1 MTSVSSYP
9 DLENKVVLI
18 TGASSGI
25 GASTA
30 KYFAGQKSRSMFV
43 LYYFVQLNILVSRLS
58 LVARNLPALDLVKT
72 ECLQLGAP
80 DVITVKCDVG
90 VEAEC
95 EEAVSGTVA
104 VMGSLDILVNNAG
117 YLARENFI
125 AVTSE
130 AIDKSMAVNLKSAV
144 KLSQASLPHL
154 QRSGGNI
161 VNVSSIAGLRAYP
174 GALAYKMSKAAM
186 DQMTR
191 CVALEVRTS

>member
-9 DLENKVVLI
+9 DLENKVVLV

-80 DVITVKCDVG
+80 EVITVKCDVG

-95 EEAVSGTVA
+95 EEAVSGTVV
-104 VMGSLDILVNNAG
+104 VMGSLDILVNNAATNPYYG
-117 YLARENFI
+117 RTLD
-125 AVTSE
+125 V
-130 AIDKSMAVNLKSAV
+130 DKGRYDKTFQVNLEGP
-144 KLSQASLPHL
+144 LLW
-154 QRSGGNI
+154 
-161 VNVSSIAGLRAYP
+161 
-174 GALAYKMSKAAM
+174 SKAAWSSGW
-186 DQMTR
+186 DEASHGWRNKTLEEIDEKFGR
-191 CVALEVRTS
+191 ILSLEVVATRDIAPGEEGE